1 MNVLNK
7 LGRMSVIAALVLAG
21 AGNLQ
26 ADSLPDFTDLIEEAT
41 DAVVNISTTQKMK
54 SGHMNLPE
62 GIEIPDLPEG
72 SPFGDLF
79 KHFFGE
85 QGGDAIP
92 REREAKSLGS
102 GFIIS
107 KDGYIMT
114 NNHVVKD
121 ADEIIV
127 RLEDRRELKAKVI
140 GIDERSDVA
149 LLKIDADDLPVA
161 KIGKSDTLKVGEWVV
176 AIGSPFGF
184 DHSAT
189 AGIVSAIGRA
199 LPRENY
205 VPFIQTDVA
214 INPGNSGGPLFN
226 LDGEVVG
233 VNSQIYSRTGGYMGL
248 SFSIPIEVAMDVA
261 SQLKDH
267 GKVSRGWLGV
277 LIQDVTLE
285 LAESFGMSK
294 PQGALVAK
302 VMPGSPAEK
311 ADMQVGDIVVS
322 FNGKQVN
329 RSSSLPPVVGST
341 PVGKKVPVKVMRQGR
356 SQTLWVKLGELPDKN
371 EKIAKAET
379 SKTSSDNRLN
389 IQVADLTDE
398 QRKGLELEGGVL
410 VESVGD
416 GAAEDAGVREG
427 DIILRVGGKLVNGV
441 DVFETMIE
449 KLPAGKSVA
458 ILVQRSGGPIFLAMK
473 VPEPK

>member
-1 MNVLNK
+1 MISLK
-7 LGRMSVIAALVLAG
+7 RMARVYGFAAFVLA
-21 AGNLQ
+21 AATNLQ
-26 ADSLPDFTDLIEEAT
+26 AASLPDFTDLIDEAT
-41 DAVVNISTTQKMK
+41 DAVVNISTTQKVK
-54 SGHMNLPE
+54 SGHMQLPE
-62 GIEIPDLPEG
+62 GMEIPDLPEG

-85 QGGDAIP
+85 QGGGAVP

-107 KDGYIMT
+107 KDGYILT

-121 ADEIIV
+121 ADQVIV
-127 RLEDRRELKAKVI
+127 RLEDRRELLAEVI

-149 LLKIDADDLPVA
+149 LLKIDADNLPVA

-189 AGIVSAIGRA
+189 AGIVSAMGRA

-261 SQLKDH
+261 HQLKEH

-311 ADMQVGDIVVS
+311 ANMQVGDIVVA
-322 FNGKQVN
+322 FNGKEVE

-341 PVGKKVPVKVMRQGR
+341 PVGKKVPVEVMRQGR
-356 SQTLWVKLGELPDKN
+356 NQTLWVKLGELPDKDQ
-371 EKIAKAET
+371 KIARAES
-379 SKTSSDNRLN
+379 SKSASDNRLN

-398 QRKGLELEGGVL
+398 QRKELELEGGVL
-410 VESVGD
+410 VESVEE
-416 GAAEDAGVREG
+416 GAAGDAGVRDG
-427 DIILRVGGKLVNGV
+427 DVILRVDGKLVNDV
-441 DVFETMIE
+441 DEFEKMVD

-458 ILVQRSGGPIFLAMK
+458 ILVQRRGGPIFLAMK
-473 VPEPK
+473 VPESK